1 MKKLLIILILV
12 SFLVSCDLIKN
23 GKKEIP
29 LNGTVEIDS
38 VKISSLA
45 GGRITELKLEEGQKV
60 KKGDVV
66 AKIDPEALE
75 LELNRLEKVLKGAN
89 ANLRLAYNGARK
101 EDRKKVGEILRQS
114 EIGRDK
120 AKREF
125 KRLEGLFEK
134 GAVPEKQYDD
144 AKTAYEQ
151 AEAKYSQVMAESEK
165 VSNGTRRE
173 QIDIARSG
181 VDQAKAAIEI
191 VRKKIADCTVV
202 SPVDGTVVH
211 RLVERGEISGAGV
224 PLGIVRN
231 MSRAKVIVF
240 LPEIELGKVQIG
252 QKAYVVTD
260 SYPDRPLSGNISFI
274 SESAEFTPKTIQTK
288 DERIKTVYRAEIKV
302 DNSDGILKAGM
313 PVEVSFEN
321 GK

>member
-1 MKKLLIILILV
+1 MKKVLLV
-12 SFLVSCDLIKN
+12 SVLVFMVSCGMIKQ
-23 GKKEIP
+23 GDKDHG
-29 LNGTVEIDS
+29 LSGTVEIDS

-45 GGRITELKLEEGQKV
+45 GGRIVELKLEEGQSV

-66 AKIDPEALE
+66 AKIDSKDLE
-75 LELNRLEKVLKGAN
+75 LELNRLEKVLKGAD

-125 KRLEGLFEK
+125 ERLEGLFEK

-173 QIDIARSG
+173 QIDMARAQ
-181 VDQAKAAIEI
+181 VDQARAAIEI
-191 VRKKIADCTVV
+191 VKKKISDCTVI
-202 SPVDGTVVH
+202 SPISGTVVH
-211 RLVERGEISGAGV
+211 RLVEQGEIAGVGV
-224 PLGIVRN
+224 PLGTVRD
-231 MSRAKVIVF
+231 MSKAKVVVF
-240 LPEIELGKVQIG
+240 LPEIELGRVKIG
-252 QKAYVVTD
+252 QKALVVTD
-260 SYPDRPLSGNISFI
+260 SFPDKPLTGTIGFI

-288 DERIKTVYRAEIKV
+288 DERLKTVYRAEVRV
-302 DNSDGILKAGM
+302 DNSKGVLKAGM
-313 PVEVSFEN
+313 PVEVSFV
-321 GK
+321 K

>member
-1 MKKLLIILILV
+1 MKKFLIIIFLISIV
-12 SFLVSCDLIKN
+12 VSCDLIKN
-23 GKKEIP
+23 GKKKVP

-45 GGRITELKLEEGQKV
+45 GGRIVELKLEEGQKV

-66 AKIDPEALE
+66 ARIDPEALE
-75 LELNRLEKVLKGAN
+75 LELNRLGKVLKGAN

-125 KRLEGLFEK
+125 ERLEGLFEK

-151 AEAKYSQVMAESEK
+151 AQAAYSQVMAENEK
-165 VSNGTRRE
+165 ISNGTRRE
-173 QIDIARSG
+173 QIDMARAQ

-191 VRKKIADCTVV
+191 VKKKISDCTVV
-202 SPVDGTVVH
+202 SPITGTVVH
-211 RLVERGEISGAGV
+211 RLVEQGEIAGVGV
-224 PLGIVRN
+224 PLGTVRD
-231 MSRAKVIVF
+231 MSKAKVIVF
-240 LPEIELGKVQIG
+240 LPEVELGRVKIG
-252 QKAYVVTD
+252 QKTIVVTD
-260 SYPDRPLSGNISFI
+260 SYPEKPISGYISFI
-274 SESAEFTPKTIQTK
+274 SEDAEFTPKTIQTK
-288 DERIKTVYRAEIKV
+288 DERIKTVYRAEVRV
-302 DNSDGILKAGM
+302 DNSKGILKAGM